1 MLFPPSPLPASS
13 HFQLRALL
21 EPDVVCPVV
30 NLSSVGRGIAQSSL
44 ECVQNLLQLEHPLA
58 KSFTGLAS
66 AAWRNTPDH
75 FESNSYQLCLTVAPS
90 CFGRHREQP
99 TPIHPLHATQDFVDL
114 NQFTPT
120 VVSFSRLMSLSL
132 LSQKLSNYTCSLL
145 ACSQGITEFSKK
157 VSLSRL
163 TAHPHC
169 RTSFV
174 GWTLSIPSINI
185 RTKLVIC
192 QWSQIFN
199 HQCVHTLARHEEIH
213 SPALAVSV
221 PATYN
226 TGSLM

>member
-120 VVSFSRLMSLSL
+120 VVSFPGWWVWACSARSWAITHVLCLLVPKGLQNSVKRFLCPGSLHILTAELHLVVERWAYQALTFTQSL
-132 LSQKLSNYTCSLL
+132 LYASDPKYL
-145 ACSQGITEFSKK
+145 ITN
-157 VSLSRL
+157 VSI
-163 TAHPHC
+163 
-169 RTSFV
+169 V
-174 GWTLSIPSINI
+174 
-185 RTKLVIC
+185 
-192 QWSQIFN
+192 
-199 HQCVHTLARHEEIH
+199 
-213 SPALAVSV
+213 
-221 PATYN
+221 
-226 TGSLM
+226 